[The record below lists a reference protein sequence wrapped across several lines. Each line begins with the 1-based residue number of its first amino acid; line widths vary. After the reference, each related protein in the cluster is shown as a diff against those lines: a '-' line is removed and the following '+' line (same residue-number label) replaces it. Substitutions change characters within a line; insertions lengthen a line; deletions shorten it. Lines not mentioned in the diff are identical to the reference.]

1 MSLEHR
7 SNFFL
12 IDKPKD
18 FTSQDVC
25 TIIKKKYGYNKVG
38 HSGTL
43 DPLATGLL
51 ILATDSYTKLLS
63 YIIEMEKTYD
73 FTVHFGYT
81 SESGDL
87 GTDLVKRDP
96 NYIVNIKDLN
106 NVLNKF
112 IGYTEQVPPM
122 YSAIKVQG
130 KRLYDYA
137 RNDEIVDLPKRNI
150 HIENLKINEIIN
162 DSKVNFSVTCS
173 KGTYI
178 RSLARDIG
186 EILGVGGV
194 IEDLRRT
201 KIASISVEEAIDISN
216 LPDYDKF
223 ELLAYE
229 CNKLINI
236 TNVEIDNTNIKT
248 IKNGGFLPA
257 SLFSKQEE
265 CFIVTIDNRI
275 VALYEEYD
283 EMYYKPR
290 KVLI

>member
-96 NYIVNIKDLN
+96 NYIVNINDLN

-275 VALYEEYD
+275 VALYEKYD

>member
-1 MSLEHR
+1 
-7 SNFFL
+7 
-12 IDKPKD
+12 
-18 FTSQDVC
+18 
-25 TIIKKKYGYNKVG
+25 
-38 HSGTL
+38 
-43 DPLATGLL
+43 
-51 ILATDSYTKLLS
+51 
-63 YIIEMEKTYD
+63 MEKTYD

-236 TNVEIDNTNIKT
+236 TYVEIDNTNIKT

-275 VALYEEYD
+275 VALYEKYD

>member
-1 MSLEHR
+1 M
-7 SNFFL
+7 
-12 IDKPKD
+12 
-18 FTSQDVC
+18 C

-51 ILATDSYTKLLS
+51 ILATESYTKLLS

-73 FTVHFGYT
+73 FTVRFGYT

-106 NVLNKF
+106 NVLNNF
-112 IGYTEQVPPM
+112 IGYSEQVPPM

-186 EILGVGGV
+186 EMLGVGGV
-194 IEDLRRT
+194 IENLRRT
-201 KIASISVEEAIDISN
+201 KIASISVEEATDITN

-248 IKNGGFLPA
+248 IKNGGFLPS
-257 SLFSKQEE
+257 SLFPKQEE

>member
-7 SNFFL
+7 YNFFL

-96 NYIVNIKDLN
+96 NYIVNINDLN

-275 VALYEEYD
+275 VALYEKYD

>member
-7 SNFFL
+7 ANFFL

-73 FTVHFGYT
+73 FTVRFGYT

-112 IGYTEQVPPM
+112 IGYSEQVPPM

-130 KRLYDYA
+130 KRLYNYV
-137 RNDEIVDLPKRNI
+137 RNNEMVEIPKRNI
-150 HIENLKINEIIN
+150 HIQDLKINEIIS

-186 EILGVGGV
+186 EMLGVGGV
-194 IEDLRRT
+194 VEDLRRT
-201 KIASISVEEAIDISN
+201 KIASISVEEATDIAN
-216 LPDYDKF
+216 LPEYDKF

-229 CNKLINI
+229 CKKLINI

>member
-7 SNFFL
+7 ANFFL

-51 ILATDSYTKLLS
+51 ILATESYTKLLS

-73 FTVHFGYT
+73 FTVRFGYS

-96 NYIVNIKDLN
+96 NYIVNINDLN
-106 NVLNKF
+106 NVLSKF
-112 IGYTEQVPPM
+112 IGYSEQVPPM

-130 KRLYDYA
+130 KRLYNYA
-137 RNDEIVDLPKRNI
+137 RNNEMVELPKRNI
-150 HIENLKINEIIN
+150 HIQNLTINEIIN
-162 DSKVNFSVTCS
+162 ESTVNFSVTCS

-186 EILGVGGV
+186 EMLGVGGV
-194 IEDLRRT
+194 TENLRRT
-201 KIASISVEEAIDISN
+201 KIASISVEEATDIAN

-223 ELLAYE
+223 ELLAYQYK
-229 CNKLINI
+229 KLINI

-248 IKNGGFLPA
+248 IKNGGFLPS
-257 SLFSKQEE
+257 SLFPKQEE
-265 CFIVTIDNRI
+265 CFIVTIDSRI

-290 KVLI
+290 NVLI